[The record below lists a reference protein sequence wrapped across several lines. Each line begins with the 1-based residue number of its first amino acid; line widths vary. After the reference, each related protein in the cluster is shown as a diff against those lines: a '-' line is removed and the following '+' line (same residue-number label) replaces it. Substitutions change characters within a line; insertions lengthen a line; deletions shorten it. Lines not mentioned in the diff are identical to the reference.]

1 VAVAQRIPLALT
13 HDRGERVELQQQDP
27 APAEAG
33 GSLCDRRRLVGGV
46 HHAEAVEDHVGRPV
60 VDDNEPTIG
69 EQPQPRTAVGAA
81 VLDHGGP
88 DRQPPGTGHPADR
101 VGRLLDERGRLGP
114 PGLLGRSGIGQQL
127 RQATAGAEPHL
138 QWVDGVGPGVAGRRE
153 VVGRGLVAQV
163 EDDLARRRPARPT
176 PVGRRRQFSLCHG
189 SRSGWHDDVVHVRT
203 TSLAGV
209 LVFEPTPHRDERGL
223 FTRTFDAEVAAAHDI
238 DGAAFVQDSQS
249 RSARGVLR
257 GMHGRGGVGEAKLVR
272 CAHGAVHD
280 VLVDARPGSP
290 TFGAHEAF
298 VLDDD
303 AFHHLYVPPGMLHG
317 FQALTDV
324 ADVCY
329 RIDRPH
335 DPTEDVAVRHD
346 DPDLAIAWPLPV
358 TVISDRDAGAGTWA
372 ALLAEMGAPGTR
384 RPR

>member
-1 VAVAQRIPLALT
+1 
-13 HDRGERVELQQQDP
+13 
-27 APAEAG
+27 
-33 GSLCDRRRLVGGV
+33 
-46 HHAEAVEDHVGRPV
+46 
-60 VDDNEPTIG
+60 
-69 EQPQPRTAVGAA
+69 
-81 VLDHGGP
+81 
-88 DRQPPGTGHPADR
+88 
-101 VGRLLDERGRLGP
+101 
-114 PGLLGRSGIGQQL
+114 
-127 RQATAGAEPHL
+127 
-138 QWVDGVGPGVAGRRE
+138 
-153 VVGRGLVAQV
+153 
-163 EDDLARRRPARPT
+163 
-176 PVGRRRQFSLCHG
+176 
-189 SRSGWHDDVVHVRT
+189 VHVRT

-223 FTRTFDAEVAAAHDI
+223 FTRTFDAEVATAHGI

-249 RSARGVLR
+249 RSTRGVLR
-257 GMHGRGGVGEAKLVR
+257 GMHGRGGAGEAKLVR

-298 VLDDD
+298 LLDDD
-303 AFHHLYVPPGMLHG
+303 AFHHLYVPPGLLHG

-346 DPDLAIAWPLPV
+346 DTDLAIAWPLPV

-372 ALLAEMGAPGTR
+372 ALLAQLGAPGTP